1 MSDLLNNYRKRH
13 EEFVDLL
20 VKYYPLH
27 EDFLERQSPKRTM
40 DLRKQLK
47 EMRLALKRME
57 EAAQLRMHER
67 RAEWGLTHRVK
78 KDKEE

>member
-1 MSDLLNNYRKRH
+1 MSDLLNNYSKCH

-27 EDFLERQSPKRTM
+27 EDFLERQSPKRAL
-40 DLRKQLK
+40 DLRKHLK
-47 EMRLALKRME
+47 AMRIALKKME
-57 EAAQLRMHER
+57 GAAQLRMHER

-78 KDKEE
+78 KEEEE

>member
-1 MSDLLNNYRKRH
+1 MSDLLNNYNKRH

-27 EDFLERQSPKRTM
+27 EDFLERQSPKRAL

-47 EMRLALKRME
+47 AMRIALKEME
-57 EAAQLRMHER
+57 DAAQLRMHER
-67 RAEWGLTHRVK
+67 REEWGKTHRVK
-78 KDKEE
+78 NKDE